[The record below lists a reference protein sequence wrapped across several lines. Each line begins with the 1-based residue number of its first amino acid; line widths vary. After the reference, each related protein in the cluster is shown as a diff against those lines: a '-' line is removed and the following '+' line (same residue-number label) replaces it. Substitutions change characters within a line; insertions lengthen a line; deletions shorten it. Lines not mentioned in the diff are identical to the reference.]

1 MMSKIEIT
9 PGMFSKVESKPS
21 FKTPITLASAA
32 LIVFVFFGLLGK
44 TGDVVFVWSDKR
56 ELIQLP
62 QCSVASASLGIA
74 VGIMLLFIA
83 GLSIFLTSKEKKTP
97 IWLIIIFGLLAMF
110 ALLGWLATG
119 AAQGVQMVFIL
130 SNTLVLAIPLI
141 LGGMAGIM
149 SERVGVVNIAI
160 EGQLLTGAFV
170 SSVVGTIT
178 GNLYLGLVA
187 AMIAA
192 GILSMALASL
202 AIKYLVDQII
212 IGVLLN
218 VLVIG
223 VTNFL
228 HSAWL
233 DNDSAHLNFPGTFDK
248 ISIPFISDIP
258 VLGQV
263 LFDNRITV
271 YLMFII
277 VPVLWFVLF
286 RTRLGLRARAVGEH
300 PLAADTVGINVAKTR
315 FWWVT
320 IGGMVAGLGGA
331 ALTIGNVGSFG
342 REMSGGQGFIAL
354 AVVILGRWQP
364 IYVTLSALLFGFT
377 IILRVWANQ
386 VSPGI
391 PVDFITMVP
400 YLVTLVAVA
409 GFAGK
414 VKAPAASG
422 QPYIK
427 G

>member
-1 MMSKIEIT
+1 
-9 PGMFSKVESKPS
+9 
-21 FKTPITLASAA
+21 
-32 LIVFVFFGLLGK
+32 VFFGFLGK
-44 TGDVVFVWSDKR
+44 PGDISFVWSDKR
-56 ELIQLP
+56 EALQLP
-62 QCSVASASLGIA
+62 PFIVNSMFFCTIVGALLLMIGLLSIALSIRGSRTPVWLIAIYSLG
-74 VGIMLLFIA
+74 
-83 GLSIFLTSKEKKTP
+83 
-97 IWLIIIFGLLAMF
+97 AMM
-110 ALLGWLATG
+110 ALLGWLATE
-119 AAQGVQMVFIL
+119 ATQGVQMIFIL

-141 LGGMAGIM
+141 FGGMAGIM

-170 SSVVGTIT
+170 SAIVGSMTK
-178 GNLYLGLVA
+178 NLYVGLIA

-192 GILSMALASL
+192 ALLSTVLASL
-202 AIKYLVDQII
+202 AIKYLVEQII

-228 HSAWL
+228 YSAWV
-233 DNDSAHLNFPGTFDK
+233 DDDSINLNFPGTFEK
-248 ISIPFISDIP
+248 LPIPLLSEIP

-263 LFDNRITV
+263 LFNNRITV
-271 YLMFII
+271 YLMFIL
-277 VPVLWFVLF
+277 VPLLWYVLF
-286 RTRLGLRARAVGEH
+286 RTKLGLRARAVGEH
-300 PLAADTVGINVAKTR
+300 PLAADTVGINVARTR

-320 IGGMVAGLGGA
+320 IGGAVAGLGGA

-342 REMSGGQGFIAL
+342 REMSAGLGFIAL

-364 IYVTLSALLFGFT
+364 IYVTLGALLFGFT
-377 IILRVWANQ
+377 IILKVWANQ

-409 GFAGK
+409 GFAGR
-414 VKAPAASG
+414 VKPPAASG
-422 QPYIK
+422 QPYVK

>member
-1 MMSKIEIT
+1 MSKIEVT
-9 PGMFSKVESKPS
+9 PGMFSKAEAKPS
-21 FKTPITLASAA
+21 LKAPIAMLTGA
-32 LIVFVFFGLLGK
+32 LVVLVFFGFLGK
-44 TGDVVFVWSDKR
+44 TGDIAFVWSDKR
-56 ELIQLP
+56 ETIQLP
-62 QCSVASASLGIA
+62 VFTVNSMLFCTVVGGLLIAIGAFSLWLNSRNKA
-74 VGIMLLFIA
+74 
-83 GLSIFLTSKEKKTP
+83 TP
-97 IWLIIIFGLLAMF
+97 FWLIAIFGLGTMM

-119 AAQGVQMVFIL
+119 ALQGVQMVFIL

-141 LGGMAGIM
+141 MGGMAGIM

-178 GNLYLGLVA
+178 GNLYVGMVS

-192 GILSMALASL
+192 ALVSTALASL

-233 DNDSAHLNFPGTFDK
+233 NNDSAHLNFPGTFDK
-248 ISIPFISDIP
+248 IAIPLLSEIP
-258 VLGQV
+258 IVGQV
-263 LFDNRITV
+263 LFNNRITV
-271 YLMFII
+271 YLMFLI
-277 VPVLWFVLF
+277 VPVLWYVLF
-286 RTRLGLRARAVGEH
+286 RTKLGLRARAVGEN

-320 IGGMVAGLGGA
+320 LGGMVAGLGGA

-414 VKAPAASG
+414 VKPPAASG

>member
-1 MMSKIEIT
+1 MSKIEVT
-9 PGMFSKVESKPS
+9 PGMFSKAEAKPS
-21 FKTPITLASAA
+21 LKAPLTMLVSA
-32 LIVFVFFGLLGK
+32 LVVLVFFGFLGK
-44 TGDVVFVWSDKR
+44 EGDITYVWSEKK
-56 ELIQLP
+56 EIFQLP
-62 QCSVASASLGIA
+62 SFTVNSMLACTIFGALLLVIGIVSLVIN
-74 VGIMLLFIA
+74 LL
-83 GLSIFLTSKEKKTP
+83 KKKTP
-97 IWLIIIFGLLAMF
+97 FWLIAIFGLIAMM

-119 AAQGVQMVFIL
+119 AVQGVQMIFIL

-170 SSVVGTIT
+170 SAVVGTMT
-178 GNLYLGLVA
+178 GNLYLGMVA
-187 AMIAA
+187 AMVAA
-192 GILSMALASL
+192 GLVSMVLASL
-202 AIKYLVDQII
+202 AIKYLVEQII

-233 DNDSAHLNFPGTFDK
+233 DNDSSHLNYPGTFDK
-248 ISIPFISDIP
+248 IAIPFLSDIP
-258 VLGQV
+258 VIGQV
-263 LFDNRITV
+263 LFNNRITV
-271 YLMFII
+271 YLMFLI
-277 VPVLWFVLF
+277 VPVLWYILF
-286 RTRLGLRARAVGEH
+286 RTKLGLRARAVGEH
-300 PLAADTVGINVAKTR
+300 PLAADTVGINVGRTR

-414 VKAPAASG
+414 VRPPAASG
-422 QPYIK
+422 QPYEK

>member
-1 MMSKIEIT
+1 MKNVEVT
-9 PGMFSKVESKPS
+9 PGMFSSATVRPS
-21 FKTPITLASAA
+21 LKTPITLVVAS
-32 LIVFVFFGLLGK
+32 LVVLVFFGFLGK
-44 TGDVVFVWSDKR
+44 PGDISFVWSDKR
-56 ELIQLP
+56 EALQLP
-62 QCSVASASLGIA
+62 PFIVNSMFFCTIVGAVLLMIGLLSVALSIRGSRTPVWLIAIYSLG
-74 VGIMLLFIA
+74 
-83 GLSIFLTSKEKKTP
+83 
-97 IWLIIIFGLLAMF
+97 AMM
-110 ALLGWLATG
+110 ALLGWLATE
-119 AAQGVQMVFIL
+119 ATQGVQMIFIL

-141 LGGMAGIM
+141 FGGMAGIM

-170 SSVVGTIT
+170 SAIVGSMTK
-178 GNLYLGLVA
+178 NLYVGLIA

-192 GILSMALASL
+192 ALLSTVLASL
-202 AIKYLVDQII
+202 AIKYLVEQII

-228 HSAWL
+228 YSAWV
-233 DNDSAHLNFPGTFDK
+233 DDDSINLNFPGTFEK
-248 ISIPFISDIP
+248 LPIPLLSEIP

-263 LFDNRITV
+263 LFNNRITV
-271 YLMFII
+271 YLMFIL
-277 VPVLWFVLF
+277 VPLLWYVLF
-286 RTRLGLRARAVGEH
+286 RTKLGLRARAVGEH
-300 PLAADTVGINVAKTR
+300 PLAADTVGINVARTR

-320 IGGMVAGLGGA
+320 IGGAVAGLGGA

-342 REMSGGQGFIAL
+342 REMSAGLGFIAL

-364 IYVTLSALLFGFT
+364 IYVTLGALLFGFT
-377 IILRVWANQ
+377 IILKVWANQ

-409 GFAGK
+409 GFAGR
-414 VKAPAASG
+414 VKPPAASG
-422 QPYIK
+422 QPYVK

>member
-1 MMSKIEIT
+1 MSKIEVT
-9 PGMFSKVESKPS
+9 PGMFSKAEAKPS
-21 FKTPITLASAA
+21 LKAPLAMLAGA
-32 LIVFVFFGLLGK
+32 LVVLIFFGLLGK
-44 TGDVVFVWSDKR
+44 TGNIDFVWSDKR
-56 ELIQLP
+56 ETIQLP
-62 QCSVASASLGIA
+62 EFTVNSMLFCTIVGALLIAIGAFSLW
-74 VGIMLLFIA
+74 LNLRN
-83 GLSIFLTSKEKKTP
+83 KKTP
-97 IWLIIIFGLLAMF
+97 FWLIAIYALGSIM

-119 AAQGVQMVFIL
+119 ATQGVQMVFIL

-141 LGGMAGIM
+141 FGGMAGIM

-170 SSVVGTIT
+170 SAVVGTMT
-178 GNLYLGLVA
+178 GNLYVGMVA

-192 GILSMALASL
+192 GLVSTVLASL

-233 DNDSAHLNFPGTFDK
+233 NNDSSHLNFPGTFDR
-248 ISIPFISDIP
+248 IAIPFLSEIP
-258 VLGQV
+258 IIGQV
-263 LFDNRITV
+263 IFNNRITV
-271 YLMFII
+271 YLMFLI
-277 VPVLWFVLF
+277 VPVLWYVLF
-286 RTRLGLRARAVGEH
+286 RTKLGLRARAVGEN
-300 PLAADTVGINVAKTR
+300 PLAADTVGINVAMTR

-320 IGGMVAGLGGA
+320 LGGMVAGLGGA

-391 PVDFITMVP
+391 PVDFTTMVP

-414 VKAPAASG
+414 VKPPAASG

>member
-1 MMSKIEIT
+1 MKNVEVT
-9 PGMFSKVESKPS
+9 PGMFSSATVKPS
-21 FKTPITLASAA
+21 LKTPITLVVAS
-32 LIVFVFFGLLGK
+32 LVVLVFFGFLGK
-44 TGDVVFVWSDKR
+44 AGDISFVWSDKR
-56 ELIQLP
+56 EALQLP
-62 QCSVASASLGIA
+62 PFIVNSMFFCTIVGAVLLMIGLLSVALSIRGTRTPVWLIAIYSLG
-74 VGIMLLFIA
+74 
-83 GLSIFLTSKEKKTP
+83 
-97 IWLIIIFGLLAMF
+97 AMM
-110 ALLGWLATG
+110 ALLGWLATE
-119 AAQGVQMVFIL
+119 ATQGVQMIFIL

-141 LGGMAGIM
+141 FGGMAGIM

-170 SSVVGTIT
+170 SAIVGSIT
-178 GNLYLGLVA
+178 KNLYVGLIA

-192 GILSMALASL
+192 ALLSTVLASL
-202 AIKYLVDQII
+202 AIKYLVEQII

-228 HSAWL
+228 YSAWV
-233 DNDSAHLNFPGTFDK
+233 DDDSINLNFPGTFEK
-248 ISIPFISDIP
+248 LPIPLLSEIP

-263 LFDNRITV
+263 LFNNRITV
-271 YLMFII
+271 YLMFIL
-277 VPVLWFVLF
+277 VPLLWYVLF
-286 RTRLGLRARAVGEH
+286 RTKLGLRARAVGEH
-300 PLAADTVGINVAKTR
+300 PLAADTVGINVARTR

-320 IGGMVAGLGGA
+320 IGGAVAGLGGA

-342 REMSGGQGFIAL
+342 REMSAGLGFIAL

-364 IYVTLSALLFGFT
+364 IYVTLGALLFGFT
-377 IILRVWANQ
+377 IILKVWANQ

-409 GFAGK
+409 GFAGR
-414 VKAPAASG
+414 VKPPAASG
-422 QPYIK
+422 QPYVK

>member
-1 MMSKIEIT
+1 MSKIEVT
-9 PGMFSKVESKPS
+9 PGMFSKVESKPTL
-21 FKTPITLASAA
+21 KTPITLLLSA
-32 LIVFVFFGLLGK
+32 LVVFVFFGFLGK
-44 TGDVVFVWSDKR
+44 PGDVSFIWSDER
-56 ELIQLP
+56 EAFQLP
-62 QCSVASASLGIA
+62 AFTINSMLFCTVVGAVLLLIA
-74 VGIMLLFIA
+74 AF
-83 GLSIFLTSKEKKTP
+83 SIFRTLGAKKTP
-97 IWLIIIFGLLAMF
+97 VWLIAIFGLGVMM

-119 AAQGVQMVFIL
+119 AIQGVQMIFIL

-141 LGGMAGIM
+141 LGGMAGVM

-170 SSVVGTIT
+170 SAVVGTMT
-178 GNLYLGLVA
+178 GNLYVGMVA

-192 GILSMALASL
+192 GILSMVLASL
-202 AIKYLVDQII
+202 AIKYLVEQII

-223 VTNFL
+223 ITNFL

-233 DNDSAHLNFPGTFDK
+233 DNDSSNLNYPGTFDK
-248 ISIPFISDIP
+248 IAIPLLSDIP

-263 LFDNRITV
+263 LFNNRITV

-277 VPVLWFVLF
+277 VPVLWFILF
-286 RTRLGLRARAVGEH
+286 RSKLGLRARAVGEH
-300 PLAADTVGINVAKTR
+300 PLAADTVGINVARTR

-320 IGGMVAGLGGA
+320 LGGMVAGLGGA

-342 REMSGGQGFIAL
+342 REMSAGQGFIAL

-414 VKAPAASG
+414 VRPPAASG

>member
-1 MMSKIEIT
+1 MKNVEVT
-9 PGMFSKVESKPS
+9 PGMFSSATVRPS
-21 FKTPITLASAA
+21 LKTPITLVAA
-32 LIVFVFFGLLGK
+32 AMVVIVFFGFLGK
-44 TGDVVFVWSDKR
+44 PGDISFVWSDKR
-56 ELIQLP
+56 EALQLP
-62 QCSVASASLGIA
+62 PFIVNSMFFCTIVGALLLMIGLLSIALSIRGSRTPVWLIAVYSLG
-74 VGIMLLFIA
+74 
-83 GLSIFLTSKEKKTP
+83 
-97 IWLIIIFGLLAMF
+97 AMM
-110 ALLGWLATG
+110 ALLGWLATE
-119 AAQGVQMVFIL
+119 ATQGVQMIFIL

-141 LGGMAGIM
+141 FGGMAGIM

-170 SSVVGTIT
+170 SAIVGSMTK
-178 GNLYLGLVA
+178 NLYVGLIA

-192 GILSMALASL
+192 ALLSTVLASL
-202 AIKYLVDQII
+202 AIKYLVEQII

-228 HSAWL
+228 YSAWV
-233 DNDSAHLNFPGTFDK
+233 DDDSINLNFPGTFEK
-248 ISIPFISDIP
+248 LPIPLLSEIP

-263 LFDNRITV
+263 LFNNRITV
-271 YLMFII
+271 YLMFIL
-277 VPVLWFVLF
+277 VPLLWYVLF
-286 RTRLGLRARAVGEH
+286 RTKLGLRARAVGEH
-300 PLAADTVGINVAKTR
+300 PLAADTVGINVARTR

-320 IGGMVAGLGGA
+320 IGGAVAGLGGA

-342 REMSGGQGFIAL
+342 REMSAGLGFIAL

-364 IYVTLSALLFGFT
+364 IYVTLGALLFGFT
-377 IILRVWANQ
+377 IILKVWANQ

-409 GFAGK
+409 GFAGR
-414 VKAPAASG
+414 VKPPAASG
-422 QPYIK
+422 QPYVK

>member
-1 MMSKIEIT
+1 MSKIEVT
-9 PGMFSKVESKPS
+9 PGMFSKVESKPTL
-21 FKTPITLASAA
+21 KTPITLLLSA
-32 LIVFVFFGLLGK
+32 LVVFVFFGFLGK
-44 TGDVVFVWSDKR
+44 PGDVSFIWSDER
-56 ELIQLP
+56 EVFQLP
-62 QCSVASASLGIA
+62 AFTINSMLFCTVVGAVLLLIA
-74 VGIMLLFIA
+74 AF
-83 GLSIFLTSKEKKTP
+83 SIFRTLSAKKTP
-97 IWLIIIFGLLAMF
+97 VWLIAIFGLGVMM

-119 AAQGVQMVFIL
+119 AIQGVQMIFIL

-141 LGGMAGIM
+141 LGGMAGVM

-170 SSVVGTIT
+170 SAVVGTMT
-178 GNLYLGLVA
+178 GNLYVGMVA
-187 AMIAA
+187 AMVAA
-192 GILSMALASL
+192 GILSMVLASL
-202 AIKYLVDQII
+202 AIKYLVEQII

-223 VTNFL
+223 ITNFL

-233 DNDSAHLNFPGTFDK
+233 DNDSSNLNYPGTFDK
-248 ISIPFISDIP
+248 IAIPLLSDIP

-263 LFDNRITV
+263 LFNNRITV

-277 VPVLWFVLF
+277 VPVLWFILF
-286 RTRLGLRARAVGEH
+286 RSKLGLRARAVGEH
-300 PLAADTVGINVAKTR
+300 PLAADTVGINVARTR

-320 IGGMVAGLGGA
+320 LGGMVAGLGGA

-342 REMSGGQGFIAL
+342 REMSAGQGFIAL

-364 IYVTLSALLFGFT
+364 IYVTLAALLFGFT

-414 VKAPAASG
+414 VRPPAASG
-422 QPYIK
+422 QPYVK

>member
-1 MMSKIEIT
+1 M
-9 PGMFSKVESKPS
+9 
-21 FKTPITLASAA
+21 
-32 LIVFVFFGLLGK
+32 
-44 TGDVVFVWSDKR
+44 
-56 ELIQLP
+56 
-62 QCSVASASLGIA
+62 
-74 VGIMLLFIA
+74 
-83 GLSIFLTSKEKKTP
+83 
-97 IWLIIIFGLLAMF
+97 
-110 ALLGWLATG
+110 
-119 AAQGVQMVFIL
+119 
-130 SNTLVLAIPLI
+130 
-141 LGGMAGIM
+141 
-149 SERVGVVNIAI
+149 
-160 EGQLLTGAFV
+160 
-170 SSVVGTIT
+170 T
-178 GNLYLGLVA
+178 GNLYVGMVA

-192 GILSMALASL
+192 GILSMVLASL
-202 AIKYLVDQII
+202 AIKYLVEQII

-223 VTNFL
+223 ITNFL

-233 DNDSAHLNFPGTFDK
+233 DNDSSNLNYPGTFDK
-248 ISIPFISDIP
+248 IAIPLLSDIP

-263 LFDNRITV
+263 LFNNRITV

-277 VPVLWFVLF
+277 VPVLWYILF
-286 RTRLGLRARAVGEH
+286 RTKLGLRARAVGEH
-300 PLAADTVGINVAKTR
+300 PLAADTVGINVARTR

-320 IGGMVAGLGGA
+320 LGGMVAGLGGA

-342 REMSGGQGFIAL
+342 REMSAGQGFIAL

-414 VKAPAASG
+414 VRPPAASG

>member
-1 MMSKIEIT
+1 MSKIEVT
-9 PGMFSKVESKPS
+9 PGMFSKAEAKPS
-21 FKTPITLASAA
+21 LKAPIAMLTGA
-32 LIVFVFFGLLGK
+32 LVVLVFFGFLGK
-44 TGDVVFVWSDKR
+44 TGDIDFVWSDKR
-56 ELIQLP
+56 EAIQLP
-62 QCSVASASLGIA
+62 VFTVNSMLFCTVVGGLLIAIGAFSLWLNSRNKA
-74 VGIMLLFIA
+74 
-83 GLSIFLTSKEKKTP
+83 TP
-97 IWLIIIFGLLAMF
+97 FWLIAIFGLGTMM

-119 AAQGVQMVFIL
+119 ALQGVQMVFIL

-141 LGGMAGIM
+141 MGGMAGIM
-149 SERVGVVNIAI
+149 SERVGIVNIAI

-178 GNLYLGLVA
+178 GNLYLGMVS

-192 GILSMALASL
+192 ALVSTVLASL

-233 DNDSAHLNFPGTFDK
+233 NNDSAHLNFPGTFDK
-248 ISIPFISDIP
+248 IAIPLLSEIP
-258 VLGQV
+258 IVGQV
-263 LFDNRITV
+263 LFNNRITV
-271 YLMFII
+271 YLMFLI
-277 VPVLWFVLF
+277 VPVLWYVLF
-286 RTRLGLRARAVGEH
+286 RTKLGLRARAVGEN

-320 IGGMVAGLGGA
+320 LGGMVAGLGGA

-414 VKAPAASG
+414 VKPPAASG

>member
-1 MMSKIEIT
+1 MSKIEVT
-9 PGMFSKVESKPS
+9 PGMFSQVELKPS
-21 FKTPITLASAA
+21 FKTAITMAVAS
-32 LIVFVFFGLLGK
+32 LVVLFGLGIFGK
-44 TGDVVFVWSDKR
+44 SGDVAFVWSDTR
-56 ELIQLP
+56 EALQLP
-62 QCSVASASLGIA
+62 HWVVNSISFCTSVGVI
-74 VGIMLLFIA
+74 LLAI
-83 GLSIFLTSKEKKTP
+83 SVISFLYTRANKKTP
-97 IWLIIIFGLLAMF
+97 MWLVIIFGLLAIM

-119 AAQGVQMVFIL
+119 ASQGVQMVFIL

-170 SSVVGTIT
+170 SSVVGTMT
-178 GNLYLGLVA
+178 HNLYLGMIT
-187 AMIAA
+187 AMIAS
-192 GILSMALASL
+192 GILSMVLASL

-223 VTNFL
+223 ITNFL
-228 HSAWL
+228 HSVWL
-233 DNDSAHLNFPGTFDK
+233 NNDSSHLNFPGTFDR
-248 ISIPFISDIP
+248 IAIPLLSDIP

-263 LFDNRITV
+263 LFNNRITV
-271 YLMFII
+271 YLMFLI
-277 VPVLWFVLF
+277 VPALWYVLF
-286 RTRLGLRARAVGEH
+286 KTKLGLRARAVGEH
-300 PLAADTVGINVAKTR
+300 PLAADTVGINVGRTR

-320 IGGMVAGLGGA
+320 LGGMVAGLGGA

-377 IILRVWANQ
+377 IVLRVWANQ
-386 VSPGI
+386 VSPGVPFDI
-391 PVDFITMVP
+391 ITMVP

-414 VKAPAASG
+414 VRAPAASG
-422 QPYIK
+422 QPYTK
-427 G
+427 E

>member
-1 MMSKIEIT
+1 MKNVEVT
-9 PGMFSKVESKPS
+9 PGMFSSATVRPS
-21 FKTPITLASAA
+21 LKTPITLVVAS
-32 LIVFVFFGLLGK
+32 LVVLVFFGFLGK
-44 TGDVVFVWSDKR
+44 PGDISFVWSDKR
-56 ELIQLP
+56 EALQLP
-62 QCSVASASLGIA
+62 PFIVNSMFFCTIVGAVLLMIGLLSVALSIRGTRTPVWLIAIYSLG
-74 VGIMLLFIA
+74 
-83 GLSIFLTSKEKKTP
+83 
-97 IWLIIIFGLLAMF
+97 AMM
-110 ALLGWLATG
+110 ALLGWLATE
-119 AAQGVQMVFIL
+119 ATQGVQMIFIL

-141 LGGMAGIM
+141 FGGMAGIM

-170 SSVVGTIT
+170 SAIVGSIT
-178 GNLYLGLVA
+178 KNLYVGLIA

-192 GILSMALASL
+192 ALLSTVLASL
-202 AIKYLVDQII
+202 AIKYLVEQII

-228 HSAWL
+228 YSAWV
-233 DNDSAHLNFPGTFDK
+233 DDDSINLNFPGTFEK
-248 ISIPFISDIP
+248 LPIPLLSEIP

-263 LFDNRITV
+263 LFNNRITV
-271 YLMFII
+271 YLMFIL
-277 VPVLWFVLF
+277 VPLLWYVLF
-286 RTRLGLRARAVGEH
+286 RTKLGLRARAVGEH
-300 PLAADTVGINVAKTR
+300 PLAADTVGINVARTR

-320 IGGMVAGLGGA
+320 IGGAVAGLGGA

-342 REMSGGQGFIAL
+342 REMSAGLGFIAL

-364 IYVTLSALLFGFT
+364 IYVTLGALLFGFT
-377 IILRVWANQ
+377 IILKVWANQ

-409 GFAGK
+409 GFAGR
-414 VKAPAASG
+414 VKPPAASG
-422 QPYIK
+422 QPYVK

>member
-1 MMSKIEIT
+1 MSKIEVT
-9 PGMFSKVESKPS
+9 PGMFSKVESKPTL
-21 FKTPITLASAA
+21 KTPITLLLSA
-32 LIVFVFFGLLGK
+32 LVVFVFFGFLGK
-44 TGDVVFVWSDKR
+44 PGDVSFIWSDER
-56 ELIQLP
+56 EAFQLP
-62 QCSVASASLGIA
+62 AFTINSMLFCTVVGAVLLLIA
-74 VGIMLLFIA
+74 AF
-83 GLSIFLTSKEKKTP
+83 SIFRTLSAKKTP
-97 IWLIIIFGLLAMF
+97 VWLIAIFGLGVMM
-110 ALLGWLATG
+110 ALLGWLATE
-119 AAQGVQMVFIL
+119 AIQGVQMIFIL

-141 LGGMAGIM
+141 LGGMAGVM

-170 SSVVGTIT
+170 SAVVGTMT
-178 GNLYLGLVA
+178 GNLYVGMVA
-187 AMIAA
+187 AMVAA
-192 GILSMALASL
+192 GILSMVLASL
-202 AIKYLVDQII
+202 AIKYLVEQII

-223 VTNFL
+223 ITNFL

-233 DNDSAHLNFPGTFDK
+233 DNDSSHLNYPGTFDK
-248 ISIPFISDIP
+248 IAIPLLSDIP

-263 LFDNRITV
+263 LFNNRITV

-277 VPVLWFVLF
+277 VPVLWYILF
-286 RTRLGLRARAVGEH
+286 RTKLGLRARAVGEH
-300 PLAADTVGINVAKTR
+300 PLAADTVGINVARTR

-320 IGGMVAGLGGA
+320 LGGMVAGLGGA

-342 REMSGGQGFIAL
+342 REMSAGQGFIAL

-414 VKAPAASG
+414 VRPPAASG

>member
-1 MMSKIEIT
+1 MLFCTVVGAVLLLI
-9 PGMFSKVESKPS
+9 
-21 FKTPITLASAA
+21 AA
-32 LIVFVFFGLLGK
+32 F
-44 TGDVVFVWSDKR
+44 
-56 ELIQLP
+56 
-62 QCSVASASLGIA
+62 
-74 VGIMLLFIA
+74 
-83 GLSIFLTSKEKKTP
+83 SIFRTLSAKKTP
-97 IWLIIIFGLLAMF
+97 VWLIAIFGLGSMLAI
-110 ALLGWLATG
+110 LGWLATG
-119 AAQGVQMVFIL
+119 AIQGVQMIFIL

-141 LGGMAGIM
+141 LGGMAGVM

-170 SSVVGTIT
+170 SAVVGTMT
-178 GNLYLGLVA
+178 GNLYVGMVA

-192 GILSMALASL
+192 GILSMVLASL
-202 AIKYLVDQII
+202 AIKYLVEQII

-223 VTNFL
+223 ITNFL

-233 DNDSAHLNFPGTFDK
+233 DNDSSNLNYPGTFDK
-248 ISIPFISDIP
+248 IAIPLLSDIP

-263 LFDNRITV
+263 LFNNRITV

-277 VPVLWFVLF
+277 VPVLWFILF
-286 RTRLGLRARAVGEH
+286 RSKLGLRARAVGEH
-300 PLAADTVGINVAKTR
+300 PLAADTVGINVARTR

-320 IGGMVAGLGGA
+320 LGGMVAGLGGA

-342 REMSGGQGFIAL
+342 REMSAGQGFIAL

-414 VKAPAASG
+414 VRPPAASG

>member
-1 MMSKIEIT
+1 MSKIEVT
-9 PGMFSKVESKPS
+9 PGMFSQIEAK
-21 FKTPITLASAA
+21 
-32 LIVFVFFGLLGK
+32 
-44 TGDVVFVWSDKR
+44 
-56 ELIQLP
+56 
-62 QCSVASASLGIA
+62 ASLKAPIVMTLSAFLVLAVFGVFGKAGEIA
-74 VGIMLLFIA
+74 FFWNKKESLSTPPDFLVHSMTFNTITGVIMVLLAAVSF
-83 GLSIFLTSKEKKTP
+83 FFYFRNKKTP
-97 IWLIIIFGLLAMF
+97 IWLVLIFGLLGIVSM
-110 ALLGWLATG
+110 LGWLATG
-119 AAQGVQMVFIL
+119 ASMGVQLVYIL
-130 SNTLVLAIPLI
+130 GNTLLLAIPLI

-178 GNLYLGLVA
+178 HNLYLGMVM
-187 AMIAA
+187 AMIASA
-192 GILSMALASL
+192 LLSMILASL

-233 DNDSAHLNFPGTFDK
+233 NNDTSHLNAPGTFEK
-248 ISIPFISDIP
+248 IRIPLLADIPFIGP
-258 VLGQV
+258 V

-271 YLMFII
+271 YLTFII
-277 VPVLWFVLF
+277 VPLLWFLLF
-286 RTRLGLRARAVGEH
+286 KTKLGLRARSVGEH

-320 IGGMVAGLGGA
+320 LGGLVAGLGGA

-342 REMSGGQGFIAL
+342 REMSNGQGFIAL
-354 AVVILGRWQP
+354 AVVILGRWHP
-364 IYVTLSALLFGFT
+364 IYVSLSALLFGFT
-377 IILRVWANQ
+377 ILLRVWANQ

-391 PVDFITMVP
+391 PFDFIAMIP

-414 VKAPAASG
+414 VRPPAASG
-422 QPYIK
+422 QPYEK

>member
-1 MMSKIEIT
+1 MGKIEVT
-9 PGMFSKVESKPS
+9 PGMFSQAELKPS
-21 FKTPITLASAA
+21 LKASISMAVIG
-32 LIVFVFFGLLGK
+32 LIVLLGFGVFGK
-44 TGDVVFVWSDKR
+44 TGDVRFVWSEKQ
-56 ELIQLP
+56 ELIKLP
-62 QCSVASASLGIA
+62 DWTVNSMTLCISVGVILLLLAAVSLFWNRMNRI
-74 VGIMLLFIA
+74 
-83 GLSIFLTSKEKKTP
+83 TP
-97 IWLIIIFGLLAMF
+97 IWLTVVYGFFAIM

-119 AAQGVQMVFIL
+119 APQGVQMVFIL
-130 SNTLVLAIPLI
+130 SNTIVLAIPLI

-178 GNLYLGLVA
+178 GNLYVG
-187 AMIAA
+187 MIAA
-192 GILSMALASL
+192 MVAAGLLSMVLASL
-202 AIKYLVDQII
+202 AIKYLVEQII

-223 VTNFL
+223 ITNFL
-228 HSAWL
+228 HSAWV
-233 DNDSAHLNFPGTFDK
+233 DKDRANLNFPGTFEK
-248 ISIPFISDIP
+248 LPIPVLSDIP
-258 VLGQV
+258 IIGQA

-271 YLMFII
+271 YLMFLI
-277 VPVLWFVLF
+277 VPILWYVLF
-286 RTRLGLRARAVGEH
+286 RTKLGLRARSVGEH

-320 IGGMVAGLGGA
+320 LGGMVAGLGGA

-364 IYVTLSALLFGFT
+364 IYVTLGALLFGFT

-400 YLVTLVAVA
+400 YLVTLIAVA

-414 VKAPAASG
+414 VRPPAASG
-422 QPYIK
+422 QPYVK

>member
-1 MMSKIEIT
+1 MKNVEVT
-9 PGMFSKVESKPS
+9 PGMFSSATVRPS
-21 FKTPITLASAA
+21 LKTPITLVVAS
-32 LIVFVFFGLLGK
+32 LVVLVFFGFLGK
-44 TGDVVFVWSDKR
+44 AGDISFVWSDKR
-56 ELIQLP
+56 EALQLP
-62 QCSVASASLGIA
+62 PFIVNSMFFCTIVGAVLLMIGLLSVALSIRGTRTPVWLIAIYSLG
-74 VGIMLLFIA
+74 
-83 GLSIFLTSKEKKTP
+83 
-97 IWLIIIFGLLAMF
+97 AMM
-110 ALLGWLATG
+110 ALLGWLATE
-119 AAQGVQMVFIL
+119 ATQGVQMIFIL

-141 LGGMAGIM
+141 FGGMAGIM

-170 SSVVGTIT
+170 SAIVGSMTK
-178 GNLYLGLVA
+178 NLYVGLIA

-192 GILSMALASL
+192 ALLSTVLASL
-202 AIKYLVDQII
+202 AIKYLVEQII

-228 HSAWL
+228 YSAWV
-233 DNDSAHLNFPGTFDK
+233 DDDSINLNFPGTFEK
-248 ISIPFISDIP
+248 LPIPLLSEIP

-263 LFDNRITV
+263 LFNNRITV
-271 YLMFII
+271 YLMFIL
-277 VPVLWFVLF
+277 VPLLWYVLF
-286 RTRLGLRARAVGEH
+286 RTKLGLRARAVGEH

-320 IGGMVAGLGGA
+320 IGGAVAGLGGA

-342 REMSGGQGFIAL
+342 REMSAGLGFIAL

-364 IYVTLSALLFGFT
+364 IYVTLGALLFGFT
-377 IILRVWANQ
+377 IILKVWANQ

-400 YLVTLVAVA
+400 YLVTLLAVA
-409 GFAGK
+409 GFAGR
-414 VKAPAASG
+414 VKPPAASG
-422 QPYIK
+422 QPYVK